1 MDEKF
6 LLEQKEALLAIK
18 NQIVNNGLLKSKEG
32 LEISSEDLPDETDL
46 ANSVINQQIIFN
58 MRSRELNKL
67 RLIEA
72 ALSRIEN
79 GEYGACEECDEPIG
93 KKRLRNQ
100 PWADLCIFHAEEK
113 ERKQVHFAKPG

>member
-6 LLEQKEALLAIK
+6 RKKQKESLLNIK
-18 NQIVNNGLLKSKEG
+18 NQIINNGLLKSKEG

-79 GEYGACEECDEPIG
+79 GEYGCCDECDEEIPA
-93 KKRLRNQ
+93 KRLENQ
-100 PWADLCIFHAEEK
+100 PWATLCIFHAEER
-113 ERKQVHFAKPG
+113 ERKQVHYVKHG

>member
-6 LLEQKEALLAIK
+6 KKKQKESLLNIK
-18 NQIVNNGLLKSKEG
+18 NQIINNGLLKSKEG

-79 GEYGACEECDEPIG
+79 GEYGCCDECDEEIPA
-93 KKRLRNQ
+93 KRLENQ
-100 PWADLCIFHAEEK
+100 PWATLCIFHAEEK
-113 ERKQVHFAKPG
+113 ERKQVHYVKHG

>member
-6 LLEQKEALLAIK
+6 KKKQKESLLNIK
-18 NQIVNNGLLKSKEG
+18 NQIINNGLLKSKEG

-72 ALSRIEN
+72 ALARIDN
-79 GEYGACEECDEPIG
+79 GEYGCCDECDEEIPA
-93 KKRLRNQ
+93 KRLENQ
-100 PWADLCIFHAEEK
+100 PWATLCIFHAEEK
-113 ERKQVHFAKPG
+113 ERKSVHYVKHG

>member
-6 LLEQKEALLAIK
+6 RKKQKESLLNIK
-18 NQIVNNGLLKSKEG
+18 NQIINNGLLKSKEG

-79 GEYGACEECDEPIG
+79 GEYGCCDECDEEIPA
-93 KKRLRNQ
+93 KRLENQ
-100 PWADLCIFHAEEK
+100 PWATLCIFHAEEK
-113 ERKQVHFAKPG
+113 ERKQVHYVKHG